1 MSSLKDAR
9 DMTLI
14 SHSQGLITDE
24 ELLLLLEENT
34 SKNPDFSYDAYDRFD
49 LEKIEEAECKSVF
62 RVEKRDIPLLAEAL
76 GLPDTFTCPQR
87 SVADGIE
94 GLCMV
99 LKRTSFPCRYS
110 DMIYRFGR
118 PVPVLSMVTNQVV
131 DYIYQAHGHRL
142 TQWNNLLLN
151 PAALQRYADAI
162 VRKGAPLENC
172 FGFVDGTVR
181 PICRPKRKPEYCLQW
196 PQESPCAQVSINHTE
211 WIDSQFVWT
220 RRYYSRHLH
229 LFAYI
234 FSPNLSPSCTLRQ
247 IMSTFRSTEELNADV
262 KCCVK
267 LDIFSIGKLRWG
279 PGVRVKR
286 NKHHAWLML
295 PTPPPNN

>member
-1 MSSLKDAR
+1 MTSVRSSY
-9 DMTLI
+9 T
-14 SHSQGLITDE
+14 SHEPI
-24 ELLLLLEENT
+24 
-34 SKNPDFSYDAYDRFD
+34 R
-49 LEKIEEAECKSVF
+49 
-62 RVEKRDIPLLAEAL
+62 
-76 GLPDTFTCPQR
+76 
-87 SVADGIE
+87 VADGIE

-110 DMIYRFGR
+110 DMIYQFGR

-162 VRKGAPLENC
+162 ARKGAPLENC

-181 PICRPKRKPEYCLQW
+181 QICRPNENQSTVYNGHKRVHALKFQSVTIPNGLIANLYGPIGITAGTCIYLL
-196 PQESPCAQVSINHTE
+196 I
-211 WIDSQFVWT
+211 F
-220 RRYYSRHLH
+220 
-229 LFAYI
+229 
-234 FSPNLSPSCTLRQ
+234 FSPNLSPSCTLHQ
-247 IMSTFRSTEELNADV
+247 IMCTFRSTEELNADV
-262 KCCVK
+262 KCYVK
-267 LDIFSIGKLRWG
+267 LDIFSIVQYTSNTSGKLKWG

-286 NKHHAWLML
+286 NEHHAWLML